1 MTFETYY
8 PRRRWFETGAWLLFF
23 TVNVVANSIVENL
36 EIARVG
42 SPVASWEPWV
52 WEFTSALLW
61 LALIPVLLLFDR
73 RFPLERP
80 NPPRYFLYHLGFTLP
95 YSLLHVLG
103 MISLREL
110 AYAAVGGNYDF
121 GNWPRE
127 FLYEYLKDFRTY
139 AGLLAIIYLYRLV
152 LRRWQGEASL
162 PDRDESDPAPAD
174 RFLVK
179 KVGKEFL
186 VKISEIDWLE
196 ASGNYVNLHAHGRV
210 YPLRETMAAMETR
223 LAGQG
228 FVRVH
233 RGAMLNLDRVA
244 EIEPFD
250 TGDARA
256 RLVSGATVP
265 ISRRYRAQLKERLG

>member
-1 MTFETYY
+1 MRFDTFY
-8 PRRRWFETGAWLLFF
+8 PRRRWFEIGFWLLFF
-23 TVNVVANSIVENL
+23 AVNVTANSIVGIMEVT
-36 EIARVG
+36 RTG
-42 SPVASWEPWV
+42 SPVAGWEPWV
-52 WEFTSALLW
+52 WESTSGMVW
-61 LALIPVLLLFDR
+61 LGLIPVMLWFDR
-73 RFPLERP
+73 RFPLFRP
-80 NPPRYFLYHLGFTLP
+80 YPPRYFLYHLGFTLP

-103 MISLREL
+103 MVGLREL
-110 AYAAVGGNYDF
+110 AYAGMGGNYDF

-127 FLYEYLKDFRTY
+127 FLYEYLKDFRSY
-139 AGLLAIIYLYRLV
+139 AGLLAAVYLYRLA

-162 PDRDESDPAPAD
+162 PDRDESDPTPAD

-179 KVGKEFL
+179 KLGKEFL
-186 VKISEIDWLE
+186 IKVGDIDWLE
-196 ASGNYVNLHAHGRV
+196 ASGNYVNLHAHGRI
-210 YPLRETMAAMETR
+210 YPLRDTMTGMEAR

-233 RGAMLNLDRVA
+233 RGAMLNLDRIA

-265 ISRRYRAQLKERLG
+265 ISRRYRAQLKDRLG

>member
-1 MTFETYY
+1 MTFDTYN
-8 PRRRWFETGAWLLFF
+8 PRRRWFEVGFWLLFLAI
-23 TVNVVANSIVENL
+23 NVVANSIVENL

-42 SPVASWEPWV
+42 NSVARWEPWV
-52 WEFTSALLW
+52 WECTSATLW
-61 LALIPVLLLFDR
+61 LALLPVMLLFDR
-73 RFPLERP
+73 RFPLARP
-80 NPPRYFLYHLGFTLP
+80 YPPRYFLYHLAFTLP

-103 MISLREL
+103 MIGLREL
-110 AYAAVGGNYDF
+110 AYFGMGGNYAF

-127 FLYEYLKDFRTY
+127 LFYEYLKDFRTY

-174 RFLVK
+174 RFLVRK
-179 KVGKEFL
+179 LGKEFL
-186 VKISEIDWLE
+186 VKVSEIDWLE

-210 YPLRETMAAMETR
+210 YPLRDTMTGMETR

-233 RGAMLNLDRVA
+233 RGAMLNLDRVT

-256 RLVSGATVP
+256 RLVSGETVP